1 MNAQWKRA
9 MLTSLILIF
18 SSLAGCLG
26 DDVDADESANEDAY
40 GTVMVSTYHVG
51 ELVKAIAGDDV
62 VLEYMSQDNIPVHD
76 YEPSVSDLIRLENS
90 DLFFYHGLG
99 LEPWVESTL
108 SSLGSKAP
116 TSVQVHTMPSGDT
129 TLDYESMLKT
139 DLCDLITEGPYED
152 VTLGEEG
159 SVLPEIHAEPTA
171 QNISFPE
178 EMHHDEDGHDD
189 HDEDGHDDH
198 DEDGHDDHEKTATM
212 TTMKTD
218 TMTTTP
224 TTILKQKKQRT

>member
-26 DDVDADESANEDAY
+26 DDADGDDTANEDAY
-40 GTVMVSTYHVG
+40 GSVMVSTYHVG

-129 TLDYESMLKT
+129 ALDYESMLVNN
-139 DLCDLITEGPYED
+139 LCDLITEGPYEP
-152 VTLGEEG
+152 VTLGEED
-159 SVLPEIHAEPTA
+159 SVLPELHAEPTA
-171 QNISFPE
+171 HKLSFPE
-178 EMHHDEDGHDD
+178 EAHHDEDD
-189 HDEDGHDDH
+189 HDEDGHDEDDH
-198 DEDGHDDHEKTATM
+198 DEDGHDEDDHDE
-212 TTMKTD
+212 D
-218 TMTTTP
+218 GHDEDDHDDHDGH
-224 TTILKQKKQRT
+224 

>member
-198 DEDGHDDHEKTATM
+198 DEDGQM
-212 TTMKTD
+212 TTRR
-218 TMTTTP
+218 
-224 TTILKQKKQRT
+224 RTR

>member
-1 MNAQWKRA
+1 

-152 VTLGEEG
+152 VTLVEEG
-159 SVLPEIHAEPTA
+159 SVLPEI
-171 QNISFPE
+171 
-178 EMHHDEDGHDD
+178 
-189 HDEDGHDDH
+189 
-198 DEDGHDDHEKTATM
+198 
-212 TTMKTD
+212 
-218 TMTTTP
+218 
-224 TTILKQKKQRT
+224 